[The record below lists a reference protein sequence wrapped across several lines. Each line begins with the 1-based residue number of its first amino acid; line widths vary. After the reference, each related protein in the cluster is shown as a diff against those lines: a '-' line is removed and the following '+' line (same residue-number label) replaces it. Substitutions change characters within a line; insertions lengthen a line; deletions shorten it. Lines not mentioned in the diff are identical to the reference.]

1 MEPDSMPD
9 SIKDVCPLR
18 APNLA
23 SRVLHGEAII
33 MNPMDSSLFNLNE
46 TATAIW
52 LAADGRTTLKQIVE
66 RHICPNYEVDFDQAL
81 LDAEELTRD
90 LADHAILQIPDRTVG
105 Q

>member
-1 MEPDSMPD
+1 M
-9 SIKDVCPLR
+9 KDIRPLR

-33 MNPMDSSLFNLNE
+33 MNPKDSSLFSLNE

-52 LAADGRTTLKQIVE
+52 LAADGHTTLTQIVE
-66 RHICPNYEVDFDQAL
+66 RHICPDYEVDFEQAL

-90 LADHAILQIPDRTVG
+90 LANHEILLIEGDNKVCR
-105 Q
+105 